1 MERNMEVV
9 EMTKKVMRK
18 LKKEVGERAQKLS
31 VTENGKEGK
40 SKIIASRGSLE
51 EKLRECSQE
60 EGQILADSV
69 ETLGVDLRTKIERL
83 GAKEI
88 ARRKKCRVRLSLIKK
103 NKAFQKEELDEGRI
117 KKLLRMG
124 LVPARAWK
132 SLQWDCSRRKIL
144 KLRRQMA
151 AAAGKKGVDFAFL
164 VLGSV
169 WS

>member
-1 MERNMEVV
+1 M
-9 EMTKKVMRK
+9 MRK

-31 VTENGKEGK
+31 VTENGKEGN
-40 SKIIASRGSLE
+40 LQ

-103 NKAFQKEELDEGRI
+103 NKAFQKEEPDEGRI
-117 KKLLRMG
+117 KQLLRMG
-124 LVPARAWK
+124 LVSARAWK
-132 SLQWDCSRRKIL
+132 SLQWDCCGRKIL
-144 KLRRQMA
+144 KLRRQMV
-151 AAAGKKGVDFAFL
+151 AAAGKKGSTSLSLFL
-164 VLGSV
+164 GAYGPEVEEDLSFIATQTSTEGA
-169 WS
+169 